1 MNKILYF
8 FKCTLIVMFIALLA
22 FQLPV
27 VYASEAGGEVNIGG
41 EGTGSA
47 SLNGIVGG
55 WSEVRQGFRL
65 YIVNES
71 NTSKSP
77 VLDIWFCSPDEFF
90 TGNQFKYGRTTRGGT
105 RLASLWERVT
115 ASNLL
120 EGDMPK
126 PWIGEATNYQAVE
139 NWLLEVKEGY
149 DINNAERAIEQ
160 VFGEGVLDEFR
171 ENAGEDPYYLFIEG
185 LANFGVYKPYEETKN
200 PNGGWNN
207 YTGKAFAGTF
217 YNWCDWCYSGCG
229 SGDYWE
235 TGGVP
240 LKSRT
245 NTIFATGIQVVERE
259 GWSMDR
265 FDKLAVPEQTGGTIS
280 TEMGLQYGYDVAIYR
295 ISDITMNGLIRTYDT
310 VLGDSKGPA
319 EQPKTKGQ
327 EGIFSIVK
335 IYALEKND
343 GSREYEGCYTRLKVC
358 KNIEI
363 MDEPLY
369 NVRAWHTSSMVILR
383 PYPSNTTWEQV
394 NKCWKP
400 QSGSSP
406 GTVSLDYD
414 TGERTLFVLLVRE
427 EEETV
432 EQDLILRESEIS
444 RYFKLSDV
452 AEFSGLDRRI
462 TWTSPSLGLSVC
474 GFGPLH
480 DNHDGIVNNEVVH
493 RPCNHYCG
501 NTEVILGDNTLNLKV
516 RNEYES
522 SYSHILAVAG
532 EFSPKV
538 HPENGV
544 QYTRTYTGEVKLTKA
559 WDYTFTVWRGQDE
572 LTLADYSF
580 SDSSGVSWETSPID
594 SLIGRLANIPQSERW
609 TNRETD
615 VPLTILL
622 KEDSS
627 GDYVTSGRFSCGHRE
642 SVESIATPDREVNA
656 TGNVKVYSYS
666 GQPSGSVSTSS
677 PKNLSSMS
685 GVTRGNGIGI
695 AGDTVLSFYPYIRM
709 TYEVNSSEKHD
720 VNVLSQHKRSL
731 TVNEYFEAGYKKA
744 SDINLN
750 ITSQQWSVHQLSTN
764 PSAGNSWAGR
774 NKVLPGGALYSVD
787 SDGLSGASIVLR
799 TWQFISEGENR
810 QRLVEAGTSFGSD
823 PHTIASA
830 QQAHQE
836 FVESAIESF
845 NNGYY
850 IEQSV
855 NKNPETTNVFG
866 GDYTTVQRGG
876 YGLNGSLSDEDKYY
890 MTSSADS
897 VGDIQSALVQAGEAS
912 LSTIF
917 YRIYSDTSGN
927 VYLAK
932 AKSYDGVIGTAGSR
946 ILAKDQSASSLSGVA
961 KELDSRMGVISNF
974 VSTIERNTG
983 DDETASWAPDAKWY
997 NEAFELVIMVQTSQF
1012 GVGLQNPAR
1021 RETVLDPALCP
1032 SNSGRADLFSSAYSS
1047 AYRLSSYSIKYPDKG
1062 SGYAG
1067 SFKGQDI
1074 HISGIQDMYKSKVFV
1089 IPNVN
1094 VQDLD

>member
-1 MNKILYF
+1 M
-8 FKCTLIVMFIALLA
+8 
-22 FQLPV
+22 
-27 VYASEAGGEVNIGG
+27 
-41 EGTGSA
+41 
-47 SLNGIVGG
+47 
-55 WSEVRQGFRL
+55 
-65 YIVNES
+65 
-71 NTSKSP
+71 
-77 VLDIWFCSPDEFF
+77 
-90 TGNQFKYGRTTRGGT
+90 
-105 RLASLWERVT
+105 
-115 ASNLL
+115 
-120 EGDMPK
+120 
-126 PWIGEATNYQAVE
+126 
-139 NWLLEVKEGY
+139 
-149 DINNAERAIEQ
+149 
-160 VFGEGVLDEFR
+160 
-171 ENAGEDPYYLFIEG
+171 
-185 LANFGVYKPYEETKN
+185 
-200 PNGGWNN
+200 
-207 YTGKAFAGTF
+207 
-217 YNWCDWCYSGCG
+217 
-229 SGDYWE
+229 
-235 TGGVP
+235 
-240 LKSRT
+240 
-245 NTIFATGIQVVERE
+245 
-259 GWSMDR
+259 
-265 FDKLAVPEQTGGTIS
+265 
-280 TEMGLQYGYDVAIYR
+280 
-295 ISDITMNGLIRTYDT
+295 
-310 VLGDSKGPA
+310 
-319 EQPKTKGQ
+319 
-327 EGIFSIVK
+327 
-335 IYALEKND
+335 
-343 GSREYEGCYTRLKVC
+343 
-358 KNIEI
+358 
-363 MDEPLY
+363 
-369 NVRAWHTSSMVILR
+369 
-383 PYPSNTTWEQV
+383 
-394 NKCWKP
+394 
-400 QSGSSP
+400 
-406 GTVSLDYD
+406 
-414 TGERTLFVLLVRE
+414 
-427 EEETV
+427 
-432 EQDLILRESEIS
+432 
-444 RYFKLSDV
+444 
-452 AEFSGLDRRI
+452 
-462 TWTSPSLGLSVC
+462 
-474 GFGPLH
+474 
-480 DNHDGIVNNEVVH
+480 
-493 RPCNHYCG
+493 
-501 NTEVILGDNTLNLKV
+501 
-516 RNEYES
+516 
-522 SYSHILAVAG
+522 
-532 EFSPKV
+532 
-538 HPENGV
+538 
-544 QYTRTYTGEVKLTKA
+544 
-559 WDYTFTVWRGQDE
+559 
-572 LTLADYSF
+572 
-580 SDSSGVSWETSPID
+580 
-594 SLIGRLANIPQSERW
+594 
-609 TNRETD
+609 
-615 VPLTILL
+615 PLTILL

-666 GQPSGSVSTSS
+666 GQPSGSVSTSA

-709 TYEVNSSEKHD
+709 TYEVDSSEKHD

-731 TVNEYFEAGYKKA
+731 TVNEYFEAGYKKQQ
-744 SDINLN
+744 DENLN
-750 ITSQQWSVHQLSTN
+750 IMSQQWSVHQSATN
-764 PSAGNSWAGR
+764 PEIHPWSGR
-774 NKVLPGGALYSVD
+774 NKVLPGGALYSVS
-787 SDGLSGASIVLR
+787 SDGLNGASIVLR
-799 TWQFISEGENR
+799 SWQFVSEGENR

-866 GDYTTVQRGG
+866 GDYTTVQRGE

-974 VSTIERNTG
+974 VSAIERNTG

-1012 GVGLQNPAR
+1012 GVGLQNPDR